1 MTQINN
7 SMKTAC
13 RNTTLSL
20 CKYSLVVGCNYWNTE
35 SGTSLCKLHFH
46 YICQIISSL
55 LHDMSALYV
64 SRFLLWHTNFI
75 FASTGI
81 HKLSSVSVPT
91 RMAHPPNIL
100 DVQND
105 TSSQRNRAVVD
116 PHSCLL
122 CLNPRMQTTSLPLE
136 S

>member
-46 YICQIISSL
+46 YIWQIISSL

-64 SRFLLWHTNFI
+64 SRFLLWRTNFI
-75 FASTGI
+75 FASTEF
-81 HKLSSVSVPT
+81 
-91 RMAHPPNIL
+91 
-100 DVQND
+100 
-105 TSSQRNRAVVD
+105 RN
-116 PHSCLL
+116 
-122 CLNPRMQTTSLPLE
+122 
-136 S
+136 